1 MRTLTLT
8 ADNGAALV
16 GEAAGI
22 LLAGGVVVM
31 PTDTVYGLAAH
42 PSRTEAV
49 ARLGTLKGRPTGKPI
64 ALLAADL
71 AAVRAFGARLSPV
84 AQRLAQA
91 FWPGGLTL
99 VLPCGGTEEGFRV
112 PDHPLC
118 RELLTACGGL
128 LRVTS
133 ANLSGALPAVD
144 AAQTLADVGLAA
156 DLVLDAGPASAG
168 LASTVVR
175 VTDEAL
181 TILRPG
187 VLDESAIRT
196 AAGG

>member
-1 MRTLTLT
+1 MRTLTIT
-8 ADNGAALV
+8 AENRAAALCTAS
-16 GEAAGI
+16 AA
-22 LLAGGVVVM
+22 LQAGGVVVI

-42 PSRTEAV
+42 PAQSAAV
-49 ARLGTLKGRPTGKPI
+49 TRLGTLKGRPTSKPI

-71 AAVRAFGARLSPV
+71 AAVLAFGARMDPM

-99 VLPCGGTEEGFRV
+99 VLPCGATEEGFRV
-112 PDHPLC
+112 PNHAFC
-118 RELLTACGGL
+118 RELLAACGGV

-133 ANLSGALPAVD
+133 ANLSGAQPAIQ
-144 AAQTLADVGLAA
+144 AAEAMADVGLSA
-156 DLVLDAGPASAG
+156 DLVLDDGPAKEG
-168 LASTVVR
+168 TASTVVR
-175 VTDEAL
+175 VNSEGL

-187 VLDESAIRT
+187 MLAAAVIRA